1 MTPGVSIRE
10 VNSSKPFDVEAIRQD
25 FPILHQKVNGYP
37 LVYFDNAATSQKP
50 TLVIDAISNYYKLY
64 NSNIHRGLHY
74 LSEKATEEYEGAREK
89 CRAFINASSTNEVN
103 FTKGT
108 TEGINLVASSYGRK
122 FLQPG
127 DEVIIS
133 TMEHHSNIVP
143 WQMICEERGAK
154 LRVIPIDDAGN
165 LLMDE
170 YQKLLN
176 ERTKIVSVVYVSN
189 ALGTVNPVKDIITLA
204 HEVGAVVMLDGA
216 QAAPHMAVDV
226 QALDCDF
233 YACSSH
239 KIFGPTGMGILYGK
253 ERLLEQMNPYQGGGE
268 MIKDVTFAKTTY
280 NELPYKFEAGT
291 PDICGGIAMGVA
303 IDYINSIGYDKIAQ
317 HEHDL
322 LVYGTEV
329 LSQIEGFKI
338 IGQADVKA
346 SVISFLVD
354 GIHPYD
360 MGVLLDK
367 QGIAIRTG
375 HHCCQPLM
383 DRFAIPGTCRASFA
397 FYNTKEEIDK
407 LVKGIEKVKT
417 MLA

>member
-1 MTPGVSIRE
+1 
-10 VNSSKPFDVEAIRQD
+10 
-25 FPILHQKVNGYP
+25 
-37 LVYFDNAATSQKP
+37 
-50 TLVIDAISNYYKLY
+50 
-64 NSNIHRGLHY
+64 
-74 LSEKATEEYEGAREK
+74 
-89 CRAFINASSTNEVN
+89 
-103 FTKGT
+103 
-108 TEGINLVASSYGRK
+108 VASSYGRK

-133 TMEHHSNIVP
+133 AMEHHSNIVP
-143 WQMICEERGAK
+143 WQMVCEERGAK
-154 LRVIPIDDAGN
+154 LRVIPIDDNGN
-165 LLMDE
+165 LLLEE

-176 ERTKIVSVVYVSN
+176 DRTKIVSVVYVSN
-189 ALGTVNPVKDIITLA
+189 ALGTVNPVKEIIKLA

-216 QAAPHMAVDV
+216 QAAPHAAIDV

-233 YACSSH
+233 LALSAH

-268 MIKDVTFAKTTY
+268 MIKTVTFEKTTY

-303 IDYINSIGYDKIAQ
+303 IDYINSVGYDNIAR
-317 HEHDL
+317 HEKEL
-322 LVYGTEV
+322 LDYGTQV
-329 LSQIEGFKI
+329 LGGIEGFRI
-338 IGQADVKA
+338 IGKAKQKA
-346 SVISFLVD
+346 SVISFLVE

-397 FYNTKEEIDK
+397 FYNTKAEIDK

-417 MLA
+417 MVL

>member
-1 MTPGVSIRE
+1 MAAGVSIKE
-10 VNSSKPFDVEAIRQD
+10 VNSSIPFDVDSIRND
-25 FPILHQKVNGYP
+25 FPILHQKVSGYP

-50 TLVIDAISNYYKLY
+50 QVVIDAISNYYKLY

-74 LSEKATEEYEGAREK
+74 LSEKATAEYEAAREK
-89 CRAFINASSTNEVN
+89 CCAFINASSTNEIN

-133 TMEHHSNIVP
+133 AMEHHSNIVP
-143 WQMICEERGAK
+143 WQMVCDERGAT
-154 LRVIPIDDAGN
+154 LRVIPIDDKGN
-165 LLMDE
+165 LLLDE
-170 YQKLLN
+170 YKKLLN

-189 ALGTVNPVKDIITLA
+189 ALGTVNPVKDIIKLA

-226 QALDCDF
+226 QDLDCDF

-268 MIKDVTFAKTTY
+268 MIKEVTFAKTTY

-303 IDYINSIGYDKIAQ
+303 IDYINSIGYENIAQ

-338 IGQADVKA
+338 IGQADEKA

-407 LVKGIEKVKT
+407 LAKGIEKVKT

>member
-1 MTPGVSIRE
+1 MAPGVTILENTSY
-10 VNSSKPFDVEAIRQD
+10 KPFDVEAIRED

-50 TLVIDAISNYYKLY
+50 NLVIGAISDYYKLY
-64 NSNIHRGLHY
+64 NSNIHRGLHF
-74 LSEKATEEYEGAREK
+74 LSERATEAYEAAREK
-89 CRAFINASSTNEVN
+89 SRAFLNAASTHEIN

-122 FLQPG
+122 FLQAG

-133 TMEHHSNIVP
+133 AMEHHSNIVP
-143 WQMICEERGAK
+143 WQMVCEERGVK
-154 LRVIPIDDAGN
+154 LRVIPIDDNGN
-165 LLMDE
+165 ILLDE

-189 ALGTVNPVKDIITLA
+189 ALGTVNPVKEIIKLA

-216 QAAPHMAVDV
+216 QAAPHAAIDV

-233 YACSSH
+233 LALSSH

-268 MIKDVTFAKTTY
+268 MIKTVTFEKTTY

-303 IDYINSIGYDKIAQ
+303 IDYINSVGYDNIAR
-317 HEHDL
+317 HEKEL
-322 LVYGTEV
+322 LDYGTQV
-329 LSQIEGFKI
+329 LSEIEGFRI
-338 IGQADVKA
+338 IGQAKQKA
-346 SVISFLVD
+346 SVISFLVE

-407 LVKGIEKVKT
+407 LVKGIEKVKG

>member
-1 MTPGVSIRE
+1 MIPGVSIRE
-10 VNSSKPFDVEAIRQD
+10 VNISKPFDVGAIRQD

-50 TLVIDAISNYYKLY
+50 NLVIDAISNYYKLY

-74 LSEKATEEYEGAREK
+74 LSEKATTEYEAAREK
-89 CRAFINASSTNEVN
+89 CRAFLNASSTSEIN

-143 WQMICEERGAK
+143 WQMVCDERGAV
-154 LRVIPIDDAGN
+154 LRVIPIDDDGN
-165 LLMDE
+165 LLLDE
-170 YQKLLN
+170 YKKLLN
-176 ERTKIVSVVYVSN
+176 DRTKIVSVVYVSN

-216 QAAPHMAVDV
+216 QATPHMAVDV

-233 YACSSH
+233 LALSSH

-268 MIKDVTFAKTTY
+268 MIKTVTFEKTTY

-291 PDICGGIAMGVA
+291 PDISGGIAMGVA
-303 IDYINSIGYDKIAQ
+303 IDYINSVGYDKIAQ
-317 HEHDL
+317 HEHGL

-329 LSQIEGFKI
+329 LSQIEGLRI
-338 IGQADVKA
+338 IGQAKEKA

-397 FYNTKEEIDK
+397 FYNTTAEIDK

-417 MLA
+417 MIA

>member
-1 MTPGVSIRE
+1 MAPGVSIKE
-10 VNSSKPFDVEAIRQD
+10 TSSSKPFDVENIRQD

-50 TLVIDAISNYYKLY
+50 NLVIDAISNYYKLY
-64 NSNIHRGLHY
+64 NSNIHRGLHF
-74 LSEKATEEYEGAREK
+74 LSEKATAEYEAAREK
-89 CRAFINASSTNEVN
+89 SRAFLNAASTNEIN

-133 TMEHHSNIVP
+133 AMEHHSNIVP
-143 WQMICEERGAK
+143 WQMVCEERGAK
-154 LRVIPIDDAGN
+154 LRVIPIDDHGN
-165 LLMDE
+165 VLLDE

-189 ALGTVNPVKDIITLA
+189 ALGTVNPVNEIIKLA
-204 HEVGAVVMLDGA
+204 HEVGAVVMLDAA
-216 QAAPHMAVDV
+216 QAAPHAAIDV

-233 YACSSH
+233 LALSSH

-268 MIKDVTFAKTTY
+268 MIKTVTFEKTTY

-303 IDYINSIGYDKIAQ
+303 IDYITSVGYDNIAR
-317 HEHDL
+317 HEKEL
-322 LVYGTEV
+322 LDYGTQV
-329 LSQIEGFKI
+329 LGDIEGFRI
-338 IGQADVKA
+338 IGQAKQKA
-346 SVISFLVD
+346 SVISFLVE

-397 FYNTKEEIDK
+397 FYNTKAEIDK
-407 LVKGIEKVKT
+407 LVKGIEKVKG
-417 MLA
+417 MLG

>member
-1 MTPGVSIRE
+1 MAPGVSIKE
-10 VNSSKPFDVEAIRQD
+10 ANSSKPFDVEAIRQD

-50 TLVIDAISNYYKLY
+50 SLVIDAISNYYKLY

-74 LSEKATEEYEGAREK
+74 LSEKATEEYEAAREK
-89 CRAFINASSTNEVN
+89 CRAFINASSTNEIN

-143 WQMICEERGAK
+143 WQMVCDERGAK
-154 LRVIPIDDAGN
+154 LRIIPIDDDGN
-165 LLMDE
+165 ILLDE
-170 YQKLLN
+170 YKNLLN

-189 ALGTVNPVKDIITLA
+189 SLGTINPVKDIISLA

-226 QALDCDF
+226 QDLDCDF

-239 KIFGPTGMGILYGK
+239 KIFGPTGMGILFGK

-268 MIKDVTFAKTTY
+268 MIKEVTFAKTTY

-329 LSQIEGFKI
+329 LSQIEGFKV
-338 IGQADVKA
+338 IGQANQKA

-417 MLA
+417 MLL

>member
-1 MTPGVSIRE
+1 MAPGVSIRE
-10 VNSSKPFDVEAIRQD
+10 VNSSKPFDVAAIRHD

-50 TLVIDAISNYYKLY
+50 NLVIDAISNYYKLY

-74 LSEKATEEYEGAREK
+74 MSEKATEAYEAAREK
-89 CRAFINASSTNEVN
+89 SRAFLNASSTNEIN

-143 WQMICEERGAK
+143 WQMVCDERGAV
-154 LRVIPIDDAGN
+154 LRIIPIDDDGN
-165 LLMDE
+165 LLLDE
-170 YQKLLN
+170 YKKLLN
-176 ERTKIVSVVYVSN
+176 DRTKIVSVVYVSN

-204 HEVGAVVMLDGA
+204 HEAGAVVMLDGA
-216 QAAPHMAVDV
+216 QATPHMAVDV

-233 YACSSH
+233 LALSSH

-253 ERLLEQMNPYQGGGE
+253 EHLLEQMNPYQGGGE
-268 MIKDVTFAKTTY
+268 MIKEVTFAKTTY

-291 PDICGGIAMGVA
+291 PDISGGIAMGVA
-303 IDYINSIGYDKIAQ
+303 IDYINSIGYENIAK

-329 LSQIEGFKI
+329 LSQIGGLRI
-338 IGQADVKA
+338 IGQAKEKA

-397 FYNTKEEIDK
+397 FYNTKEEIDT

-417 MLA
+417 MLG